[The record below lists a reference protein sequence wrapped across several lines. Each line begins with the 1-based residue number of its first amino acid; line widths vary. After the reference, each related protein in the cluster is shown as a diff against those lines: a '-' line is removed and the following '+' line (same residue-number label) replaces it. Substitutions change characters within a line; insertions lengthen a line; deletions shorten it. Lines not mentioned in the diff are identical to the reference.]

1 MASWFHTLS
10 SQSLFQNADG
20 EVTWIEDMRESLEEL
35 VLLLRDEHTVSS
47 YELQSS
53 GLVQTLLNILNNV
66 SGLKDVLYNIQ
77 VSFSCPRYLIKKKSN
92 KYIKFLLLTSNLEH
106 RRFHK

>member
-66 SGLKDVLYNIQ
+66 SGLKDVLYNVQ
-77 VSFSCPRYLIKKKSN
+77 VSFSCPRYLIKKNSN
-92 KYIKFLLLTSNLEH
+92 KYIKLLLLTSNLEH

>member
-1 MASWFHTLS
+1 M
-10 SQSLFQNADG
+10 
-20 EVTWIEDMRESLEEL
+20 TWIEDMRESLEEL

-66 SGLKDVLYNIQ
+66 SGFKDILYNVQ
-77 VSFSCPRYLIKKKSN
+77 VSYSKIFLKKYFFIQTNISN
-92 KYIKFLLLTSNLEH
+92 SYC
-106 RRFHK
+106 

>member
-77 VSFSCPRYLIKKKSN
+77 VSFSCPRYLIKKKF
-92 KYIKFLLLTSNLEH
+92 KQIYQILTVN
-106 RRFHK
+106 F

>member
-1 MASWFHTLS
+1 MASRFHTLS

-66 SGLKDVLYNIQ
+66 SGLKDILYNVQ
-77 VSFSCPRYLIKKKSN
+77 VSYSKTFNEFFCLSKQIYQI
-92 KYIKFLLLTSNLEH
+92 LTVN
-106 RRFHK
+106 F

>member
-1 MASWFHTLS
+1 
-10 SQSLFQNADG
+10 
-20 EVTWIEDMRESLEEL
+20 MRVSLEEL

-66 SGLKDVLYNIQ
+66 RNSSIFWSVASWKMTEKIFN
-77 VSFSCPRYLIKKKSN
+77 LIHDN
-92 KYIKFLLLTSNLEH
+92 WFNFDLNM
-106 RRFHK
+106 F

>member
-1 MASWFHTLS
+1 
-10 SQSLFQNADG
+10 
-20 EVTWIEDMRESLEEL
+20 MRESLEEL

-66 SGLKDVLYNIQ
+66 SGFKDILYNVQ
-77 VSFSCPRYLIKKKSN
+77 VSYSKIFFKKYFFIQTNISN
-92 KYIKFLLLTSNLEH
+92 SYC
-106 RRFHK
+106 

>member
-66 SGLKDVLYNIQ
+66 SGLKDVLYNMQ
-77 VSFSCPRYLIKKKSN
+77 VSFSCPRYLIKKISN

>member
-66 SGLKDVLYNIQ
+66 SGLKDILYNVQINY
-77 VSFSCPRYLIKKKSN
+77 SKT
-92 KYIKFLLLTSNLEH
+92 FLKNIFLSKQIYQILTVYFLF
-106 RRFHK
+106 RT

>member
-1 MASWFHTLS
+1 M
-10 SQSLFQNADG
+10 
-20 EVTWIEDMRESLEEL
+20 TWIEDMRESLEEL

-66 SGLKDVLYNIQ
+66 SGLKDILYNVQINY
-77 VSFSCPRYLIKKKSN
+77 SKT
-92 KYIKFLLLTSNLEH
+92 FLKNIFLSKQIYQILTVN
-106 RRFHK
+106 F

>member
-1 MASWFHTLS
+1 M
-10 SQSLFQNADG
+10 
-20 EVTWIEDMRESLEEL
+20 TWIEDMRESLEEL

-66 SGLKDVLYNIQ
+66 SGLKDILYNVQINY
-77 VSFSCPRYLIKKKSN
+77 SKT
-92 KYIKFLLLTSNLEH
+92 FLKNIFLSKQIYQILTVY
-106 RRFHK
+106 F

>member
-1 MASWFHTLS
+1 MVQWKIQTLLPQKMPQWKNSYFLIHVVS
-10 SQSLFQNADG
+10 SLIWLCGVSLSFLIGWLLFLQNADG
-20 EVTWIEDMRESLEEL
+20 EVTWIEDMRVSLEEL

-66 SGLKDVLYNIQ
+66 S
-77 VSFSCPRYLIKKKSN
+77 P
-92 KYIKFLLLTSNLEH
+92 
-106 RRFHK
+106 

>member
-66 SGLKDVLYNIQ
+66 SGLKDVLYNVQ
-77 VSFSCPRYLIKKKSN
+77 VIFSCPRYLINKISN

>member
-77 VSFSCPRYLIKKKSN
+77 ASFSCPRYLIKKNSN